1 MYDAHHVLRLID
13 DHTLL
18 VLLFGG
24 LSFGCLFVYYGE
36 TARLGARHRVAP
48 MTLTAV
54 AAFMPHDG
62 NFVLNYDDWF
72 HGYDHWLLKGF
83 WLALVIT
90 TAMEGLFL
98 SQVIRFGRE
107 EVAPHLSQ
115 PQFMGLCLGSVA
127 GGSAL
132 WAVLKANVDDP
143 LYLTTFMLTI
153 TWCLPSMTTL
163 YLRRGVRRGISVRQ
177 VGAYWGMALGYIL
190 LTTVVLDFREAWWL
204 VLCGVTLVW
213 GAALGGLVAR
223 APAWEPEVAGARPRL
238 DERGRGAVP
247 SPLT

>member
-1 MYDAHHVLRLID
+1 MYDAHHVLSLID

-62 NFVLNYDDWF
+62 NFVLNYRDWF
-72 HGYDHWLLKGF
+72 DGYDHWLLKGF

-98 SQVIRFGRE
+98 SQIIRFGRE
-107 EVAPHLSQ
+107 EIAPHLSQ
-115 PQFMGLCLGSVA
+115 PQFMGLCFGSVA
-127 GGSAL
+127 GGIAL

-190 LTTVVLDFREAWWL
+190 LTTIVLDFREAWWL
-204 VLCGVTLVW
+204 VLCGVTLAW
-213 GAALGGLVAR
+213 GAALGVLVAR
-223 APAWEPEVAGARPRL
+223 APDWEPAAAGSRPRL
-238 DERGRGAVP
+238 DGRGHGAVP